1 MVEEGKGSNDYNR
14 IEIEE
19 DYVQHDD
26 GTECNG

>member
-1 MVEEGKGSNDYNR
+1 MVEEGSNDYNR